1 MKPYLAL
8 WSALVLAIS
17 AGCENSPEIPA
28 NGTGGL
34 NSGSG
39 GSPVTGGSSVT
50 GGATAATGGNA
61 TGGKATGGTATGG
74 KAAGG
79 TATGGAAAGGSG
91 TAGSGAT
98 ANITLWLAG
107 DSTMQNCSSTCPCGW
122 GNQFDPY
129 FNSRVTVTNNAA
141 GGRSI
146 QTWLYEANVSSN
158 IGSDGEC
165 VLTST
170 TYASRWTNMLSTMKS
185 GDYLFIAFGINDGD
199 STCPRHVG
207 SARFQTLMTYMVT
220 TAKGVGVNPILLTP
234 TAAIACS
241 GSTAT
246 KNRGFITETKA
257 VATATGVPLI
267 DLNQLS
273 VDLYNSLGL
282 CPNAADYT
290 STTSAVGLFFC
301 ADHTH
306 FEAAGAQQIAG
317 QVANALR
324 TQSIPL
330 AAYLN

>member
-1 MKPYLAL
+1 VA
-8 WSALVLAIS
+8 
-17 AGCENSPEIPA
+17 
-28 NGTGGL
+28 T
-34 NSGSG
+34 G
-39 GSPVTGGSSVT
+39 GSP
-50 GGATAATGGNA
+50 

-74 KAAGG
+74 TASGGKASGG
-79 TATGGAAAGGSG
+79 AGGSG
-91 TAGSGAT
+91 AA

-107 DSTMQNCSSTCPCGW
+107 DSTMQNCSSPCPCGW
-122 GNQFDPY
+122 GSQFDPY
-129 FNSRVTVTNNAA
+129 FNSRVTVTNNAV

-146 QTWLYEANVSSN
+146 QTWLYESNVSSTL
-158 IGSDGEC
+158 GSDGEC
-165 VLTST
+165 GLTST
-170 TYASRWTNMLSTMKS
+170 TYASRWTTMLNSMKS

-207 SARFQTLMTYMVT
+207 SARFQTLMTTMVT
-220 TAKGVGVNPILLTP
+220 TAKGLGVNPILLTP

-257 VATATGVPLI
+257 VATATGVPVI

-301 ADHTH
+301 NDHTH

-317 QVANALR
+317 SVANALR
-324 TQSIPL
+324 TQGIPL